1 MQKKNTIVALGEA
14 VLRRGKML
22 FKKNPDKL
30 LKKVKGVI
38 HVGANTGQ
46 ERELYAQFGL
56 SVVWIEPIPEVFEKL
71 QSNLIGIPGQ
81 IALKGLA
88 TDFDDVEYQFHLAN
102 NNGASSSILDLNLHQ
117 DIWPEVGYEKTIK
130 LYSKTLA
137 SLLNENNINMSE
149 YDMLVIDTQGS
160 ELLVLKGAESIL
172 QNFTYI
178 QTEVPDFEAY
188 KGCCQLKDLQLFL
201 GERGYKEILRNKF
214 ATHPGGGRYYD
225 IIFKSNSTFTL
236 DKN

>member
-1 MQKKNTIVALGEA
+1 MQKKNSIIALGEA
-14 VLRRGKML
+14 VLRKSKLL

-46 ERELYAQFGL
+46 ERELYAQYGL

-71 QSNLIGIPGQ
+71 QSNLIGIPKQ

-130 LYSKTLA
+130 LYSKTLT

-214 ATHPGGGRYYD
+214 ATHPGGGSYYD
-225 IIFKSNSTFTL
+225 IVFKSNSIDTN
-236 DKN
+236 KN

>member
-1 MQKKNTIVALGEA
+1 MQKKNTIVALGKA
-14 VLRRGKML
+14 LIRRSKYL

-71 QSNLIGIPGQ
+71 QSNLIGFPGQ

-88 TDFDDVEYQFHLAN
+88 TDLDDVEYQFHLAN

-130 LYSKTLA
+130 LYSKTLT

-201 GERGYKEILRNKF
+201 GERGYREILRNRF
-214 ATHPGGGRYYD
+214 ATHPGGGSYYD
-225 IIFKSNSTFTL
+225 IIFKSSSTIFS